1 MKNTLKTSFKLLMI
15 ALFILSCKT
24 SDNIKKLKT
33 CEENIPKCEKWI
45 LVMGDSESKF
55 GPFGK
60 SGYINS
66 KGDTTIPLDAYR
78 CLSDTF
84 EYYGLIEEIRGDRK
98 MYGIDKTGKKLF
110 EAVHDGEGFACIEY
124 DGRIIIQKN
133 GKYGFANHKG
143 EIVIEPKYSCA
154 ENFREGKARV
164 SNQCRRSKSEYY
176 MWESDNWIY
185 IDKCGNEVS
194 LNNK

>member
-45 LVMGDSESKF
+45 LIQDTTYSRAGF
-55 GPFGK
+55 GLK
-60 SGYINS
+60 SGYVNE
-66 KGDTTIPLDAYR
+66 KGDTVIPLDRYL
-78 CLSDTF
+78 CYTDTF
-84 EYYGLIEEIRGDRK
+84 EYYAIVFDIENNNLI
-98 MYGIDKTGKKLF
+98 GINKDQKKLF
-110 EAVHDGEGFACIEY
+110 NAVFTMDVEAMPEIEGRLLIVS
-124 DGRIIIQKN
+124 DN
-133 GKYGFANHKG
+133 KYGFANHKG